1 MPTFIARHTIS
12 PRFREAHF
20 QALKGDGKLPEDM
33 ARHADAHLQY
43 QRDLKAK
50 GKILYGGPMVDFT
63 WGLLIIR
70 ADSIEEAREIAG
82 GDPGLKTGLLL
93 DFEVTPWYHMV

>member
-1 MPTFIARHTIS
+1 MPTFIARNTIS

-20 QALKGDGKLPEDM
+20 KALKGNGKLPEDM
-33 ARHADAHLQY
+33 AANADAHLEY

-63 WGLLIIR
+63 WGILAIR
-70 ADSIEEAREIAG
+70 ADTIEEATEIAR
-82 GDPGLKTGLLL
+82 GDPGFKTGLLL
-93 DFEVTPWYHMV
+93 DCEVIPWYHMV